1 MTVQF
6 SSSRFTEFF
15 TRATLVL
22 LHPKAC
28 WITISRERY
37 TPKIIT
43 VTVLLPLAIIAV
55 LGPVIGHK
63 IFGVDVEY
71 FGLWRAP
78 LFHSLTNQS
87 LVIAMLLA
95 SLFLDALML
104 NKLAPHFYRS
114 ISYNRAFAL
123 VAYSA
128 IPTLLAWVLGIIPGL
143 LFVKPLAFL
152 YTFYILFLGIDHMI
166 SINDNAPKND
176 TRLAFFSGAVAL
188 MILIHVLTQGLVEPI
203 DPSPFFDI
211 ANE

>member
-6 SSSRFTEFF
+6 SSSRLTEFF
-15 TRATLVL
+15 TRAKLVL

-43 VTVLLPLAIIAV
+43 ATVLLPLATAAV
-55 LGPVIGHK
+55 IGPVIGHK
-63 IFGVDVEY
+63 IFGVDVEF

-114 ISYNRAFAL
+114 ITFNKAFAL
-123 VAYSA
+123 VAYAS
-128 IPTLLAWVLGIIPGL
+128 IPILIAWTLGIIPGL

-152 YTFYILFLGIDHMI
+152 YSLFILFFGIEEMT
-166 SINDNAPKND
+166 SINENAPKND
-176 TRLAFFSGAVAL
+176 TKVAFFSGAAAI
-188 MILIHVLTQGLVEPI
+188 MIVIHVLTQGLVEPI

-211 ANE
+211 AN